1 MNLKYYTVESS
12 GTLLNAAEAIA
23 RNKSRCVVVI
33 DHDKA
38 VGVISEGDLVRA
50 LLRGTDIYSPMLPFI
65 HHGFVFLGDR
75 DFGRALSLFQTHG
88 ISLIPILD
96 EMLKLTDV
104 LTLSDVLARVKLD
117 ESKGSL

>member
-1 MNLKYYTVESS
+1 MNLNYYTVESR

-50 LLRGTDIYSPMLPFI
+50 LLRGTDIYSPMHPFI
-65 HHGFVFLGDR
+65 HHAFVFLGDR
-75 DFGRALSLFQTHG
+75 DFGRALLLFQKHG
-88 ISLIPILD
+88 ISMLPILD

-117 ESKGSL
+117 E

>member
-1 MNLKYYTVESS
+1 MNLNYYTVESS
-12 GTLLNAAEAIA
+12 GTLLNAVEAIA

-33 DHDKA
+33 EHDKA

-50 LLRGTDIYSPMLPFI
+50 LLRGTDIYSPMYPFI
-65 HHGFVFLGDR
+65 NHGFVFLSDR
-75 DFGRALSLFQTHG
+75 DFGRALMLFQTHG

-104 LTLSDVLARVKLD
+104 LTLSDVLVRVRLD
-117 ESKGSL
+117 ELKGSL